1 LYRLLSSYLHSRHFP
16 LIDHSYNRFMDQ
28 KVKAV
33 IINCTLKPSPTAS
46 NTEALAKSVEQA
58 LKNLEVE
65 TEMIRAVDL
74 NIKPGVSTDEGDGD
88 EWPPIHDKIVKAD
101 ILIMA
106 SPTWMGQPSSVAK
119 RVLERMDAMISEKD
133 DEGRFIAYNKV
144 AGFICTGNED
154 GAHHV
159 IGEMAIALIDV
170 GFTVPGQAWTYWN
183 KGPGPSVS
191 YLQTDYRHD
200 WSIQTGEAAAHN
212 LVAVAKALK
221 QNPIPPMK

>member
-1 LYRLLSSYLHSRHFP
+1 MAEKLRA
-16 LIDHSYNRFMDQ
+16 I
-28 KVKAV
+28 
-33 IINCTLKPSPTAS
+33 IINCTLKPSPHAS
-46 NTEALAKSVEQA
+46 NTEALALSVQQA
-58 LKNLEVE
+58 LENLDVH
-65 TEMIRAVDL
+65 TEMLRAVDH
-74 NIKPGVSTDEGDGD
+74 NIKPGVLTDEGEGD

-119 RVLERMDAMISEKD
+119 RVLERMDAMLSEKD
-133 DEGRFIAYNKV
+133 DQGRFIAFNKV

-159 IGEMAIALIDV
+159 IGEMAIALIDI
-170 GFTVPGQAWTYWN
+170 GYTVPGQAWTYWN
-183 KGPGPSVS
+183 KGPGPGES
-191 YLQTDYRHD
+191 YLQTDFRHD

-221 QNPIPPMK
+221 ANPIPPKK

>member
-1 LYRLLSSYLHSRHFP
+1 MADQLH
-16 LIDHSYNRFMDQ
+16 
-28 KVKAV
+28 AV
-33 IINCTLKPSPTAS
+33 IINCTLKPSPHAS
-46 NTEALAKSVEQA
+46 NTEALANSVMQA
-58 LKNLEVE
+58 LDNMDVR
-65 TEMIRAVDL
+65 TEMIRAVDH
-74 NIKPGVSTDEGDGD
+74 NIKPGVLTDEGEGD
-88 EWPPIHDKIVKAD
+88 EWPPIHDRIINAD

-106 SPTWMGQPSSVAK
+106 SPTWMGQPSSIAK
-119 RVLERMDAMISEKD
+119 RVLERMDALLSEKD
-133 DEGRFIAYNKV
+133 DQGRFIAFNKV

-183 KGPGPSVS
+183 KGPGPGVS

-212 LVAVAKALK
+212 LVAVAKALRE
-221 QNPIPPMK
+221 NPIPPKK

>member
-1 LYRLLSSYLHSRHFP
+1 MLLRVHR
-16 LIDHSYNRFMDQ
+16 YNHFMDQ
-28 KVKAV
+28 QLKAV
-33 IINCTLKPSPTAS
+33 IINCTLKASPTAS
-46 NTEALAKSVEQA
+46 NTEALAESVMQSLE
-58 LKNLEVE
+58 NLHVT
-65 TEMIRAVDL
+65 TEMIRAVDHT
-74 NIKPGVSTDEGDGD
+74 IKPGVLTDEGEGD
-88 EWPPIHDKIVKAD
+88 EWPPIHDKIVNAD
-101 ILIMA
+101 ILILA

-119 RVLERMDAMISEKD
+119 RVLERMDAMFSEKD
-133 DEGRFIAYNKV
+133 DQGRYIAYNKV

-183 KGPGPSVS
+183 KGPGPGES

-200 WSIQTGEAAAHN
+200 WSIQTGKAAAHN

-221 QNPIPPMK
+221 QTPIPPMQK